1 MKQKVAFRLDP
12 VLLARS
18 KRAAAQ
24 AGTSWTA
31 WVEEAIR
38 RRLAEEAPM
47 QCAVCGRYLDPDA
60 DAVVYLGF
68 GRRHDGKP
76 GPGWVLALCGPTPA
90 EVDSRA
96 GSPCVEEARQ
106 RLGDQPVVP
115 STYEEW
121 AGVESE

>member
-1 MKQKVAFRLDP
+1 MKKMISIRLDP
-12 VLLARS
+12 VVIARS

-47 QCAVCGRYLDPDA
+47 QCAVCGRYLDPEA

-68 GRRHDGKP
+68 GQRYDGKP

-90 EVDSRA
+90 EVASRA
-96 GSPCVEEARQ
+96 ESACVVEARK
-106 RLGDQPVVP
+106 RLGEQPVYP

-121 AGVESE
+121 AGVEE